1 MSDEQHRMHVAS
13 TGLVGTAG
21 KFLDAHG
28 LTLRADNEALS
39 DTLTLCAGGRR
50 VIEDTELRESV

>member
-1 MSDEQHRMHVAS
+1 MSDEQHRMNVAS
-13 TGLVGTAG
+13 TGLVGMEG
-21 KFLDAHG
+21 KFLDGHG
-28 LTLRADNEALS
+28 PTLRADNEVLS